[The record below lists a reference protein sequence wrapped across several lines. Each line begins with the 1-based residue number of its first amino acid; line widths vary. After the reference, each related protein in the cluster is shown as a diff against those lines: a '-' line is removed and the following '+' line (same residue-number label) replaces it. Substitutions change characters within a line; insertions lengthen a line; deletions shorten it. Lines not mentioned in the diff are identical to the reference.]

1 MNIDLDTAE
10 YVVDLIAKD
19 LPYDKNDFIDDWL
32 NHWGPEEVSGWEFV
46 DHMPTNYEG
55 FPAREITVYW
65 DPERRNEEP
74 MMIIVV
80 AKKPNDWARGYVYLT
95 NGRLKDYNGRQFIV
109 KFRLKVGE
117 YANINYSMQKE
128 TDYDKV
134 QAMLEKE
141 EKKQIMIIPQSI
153 NKTVI

>member
-1 MNIDLDTAE
+1 MNIDLDNTE

-32 NHWGPEEVSGWEFV
+32 NHWGPQEVSGWEFV
-46 DHMPTNYEG
+46 EGPTTYEG
-55 FPAREITVYW
+55 SPAREITVLW

-74 MMIIVV
+74 MMIVVV
-80 AKKPNDWARGYVYLT
+80 AKKPNDWAKGYVYLT
-95 NGRLKDYNGRQFIV
+95 NGRLKDYNGKQFIV
-109 KFRLKVGE
+109 KFRLKVGK

-141 EKKQIMIIPQSI
+141 ERKQITLIPQSI
-153 NKTVI
+153 NKTVIS

>member
-1 MNIDLDTAE
+1 MNIDLDNTE

-32 NHWGPEEVSGWEFV
+32 NHWGPQEVSGWEFV
-46 DHMPTNYEG
+46 EGPTTYEG
-55 FPAREITVYW
+55 SPAREITVLW

-80 AKKPNDWARGYVYLT
+80 AKKPNDWAKGYVYLT
-95 NGRLKDYNGRQFIV
+95 NGRLKDYNGKQFIV
-109 KFRLKVGE
+109 KFRLKVGK

-134 QAMLEKE
+134 QAMLEYE
-141 EKKQIMIIPQSI
+141 ERKLKLVIPQSI
-153 NKTVI
+153 NKTVIL

>member
-1 MNIDLDTAE
+1 MNIDLDNTE

-19 LPYDKNDFIDDWL
+19 LPYDKNNFIDDWL
-32 NHWGPEEVSGWEFV
+32 NHWGPQEVSGWEFV
-46 DHMPTNYEG
+46 EGPTTYEG
-55 FPAREITVYW
+55 FPAREITVLW

-74 MMIIVV
+74 MMIVVV
-80 AKKPNDWARGYVYLT
+80 AKKPNDWAKGYVYLT

-109 KFRLKVGE
+109 KFRLKVGK

-134 QAMLEKE
+134 QAMLEYE
-141 EKKQIMIIPQSI
+141 ERKLKLVIPQSI
-153 NKTVI
+153 NKTVIL

>member
-1 MNIDLDTAE
+1 MNIDLDNTE

-32 NHWGPEEVSGWEFV
+32 NHWGPQEVSGWEFV
-46 DHMPTNYEG
+46 EGPTTYEG
-55 FPAREITVYW
+55 SPAREITVLW

-74 MMIIVV
+74 MMIVVV
-80 AKKPNDWARGYVYLT
+80 AKKPNDWAKGYVYLT

-109 KFRLKVGE
+109 KFRLKVGK

-141 EKKQIMIIPQSI
+141 ERKQITLIPQSI
-153 NKTVI
+153 NKTVIS